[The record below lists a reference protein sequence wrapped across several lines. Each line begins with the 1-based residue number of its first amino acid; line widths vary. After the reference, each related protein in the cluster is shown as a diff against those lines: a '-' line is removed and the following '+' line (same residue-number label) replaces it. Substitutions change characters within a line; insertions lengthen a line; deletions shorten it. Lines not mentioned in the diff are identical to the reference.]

1 MYGDRFRGMS
11 TATESSQ
18 QPCLPETGAAENLSK
33 LHGNVTGD
41 PQSIPAYTSDT
52 EPMHEK
58 VSTMMK
64 ERYGRGNEED
74 GANPY
79 CGSPSPKGDSMVDE
93 EEHAAVRKHL
103 SNGLGDAT
111 AFQDLSR
118 HRLSLLR
125 GDPNSNEASKLL
137 RGILQGKEKRLQDSM
152 SHFAHNGGLIGD
164 PHSGDSGLITK
175 LLQQEREGRNAM
187 RKNSFDTEDG
197 SLSPDILSDNNSE
210 HENNDQKD
218 DNSLMDDDE
227 KDKSR
232 DDCGSTG
239 SNNDSLEAK
248 RARVENIISGMRTSP
263 SHADGGSNGT
273 AERKPKRKQYT
284 PQQHSNPE
292 DAPSPKVRKVEKD
305 VFEHQLKNMQ
315 QQLSEMQQRYFNMF
329 ETEMAGMG
337 NPEFSNYVMNLAE
350 NNRRLHDFRNM
361 PKECND
367 RRMHSPEGK
376 QMTPTKLR
384 FNENNDL
391 DPSHFLKEAGKLAK
405 QQIREGL
412 SADTPEDLEHLAK
425 MLKAEISKSVGT
437 LVDDIVAKYVQT
449 QKQQQQKKEQEQ
461 KQQQQHKEQ
470 MQQRKQQQ
478 QQRPSTPMSDR
489 SIINVPEIPKQEKFN
504 VPQMPHFARP
514 FEDREP
520 GLNIPKPTKTKVTD
534 KLIHP
539 LIENHMR
546 AFAELPRSLHH
557 PLFPPPPYFPHAHLP
572 PAMQPLFP
580 KEPEQTEALP
590 LVVNTPKKKRTKVT
604 DTRLSPR
611 AARALLNEGSNGP
624 LDFEKGQQSPHHLP
638 MGFGPHLVHHE
649 GFPHHP
655 LVPVSLP
662 TSVAIPNPSLQ
673 HSDVLAM
680 YSHSDNNMFGNGSRP
695 ASHSPIAG
703 DNGSPNMPH
712 TPSEHGMPMSALKEE
727 MYGQDFNNSFNCEG
741 TNIDGAQYISFF
753 EQFYSHD
760 HFIKCTNIKTLLLF
774 KCHYSSLQ

>member
-1 MYGDRFRGMS
+1 MWMYAERYRGMS
-11 TATESSQ
+11 AATESSQ
-18 QPCLPETGAAENLSK
+18 QPRLSETGAVEDLSK
-33 LHGNVTGD
+33 LHGSATGD
-41 PQSIPAYTSDT
+41 APSVPAYTSDT
-52 EPMHEK
+52 EPMHDK
-58 VSTMMK
+58 VSSLMK
-64 ERYGRGNEED
+64 DRYSRSQEED
-74 GANPY
+74 GTLLHRS
-79 CGSPSPKGDSMVDE
+79 SPSPKGDSIAEDD
-93 EEHAAVRKHL
+93 EHAAVRKHP
-103 SNGLGDAT
+103 SNGIGDAT
-111 AFQDLSR
+111 AFQELSR
-118 HRLSLLR
+118 HRLGLLR

-164 PHSGDSGLITK
+164 PYSGDSGLITK

-197 SLSPDILSDNNSE
+197 SLSPDVLSDNNSE
-210 HENNDQKD
+210 HDNNDQKD
-218 DNSLMDDDE
+218 DNNSLMDDDE

-248 RARVENIISGMRTSP
+248 RARVENIISGMRISP
-263 SHADGGSNGT
+263 SHAEGNSNGGT
-273 AERKPKRKQYT
+273 ERKPKRKQYT
-284 PQQHSNPE
+284 PQQHSNTE
-292 DAPSPKVRKVEKD
+292 GAPIPKVRKIEKD

-329 ETEMAGMG
+329 EMDMVGIG
-337 NPEFSNYVMNLAE
+337 HPEFSNYVMNLAE
-350 NNRRLHDFRNM
+350 NNRRFNEIRNM

-376 QMTPTKLR
+376 QMIPTKLSY
-384 FNENNDL
+384 NESHDM

-412 SADTPEDLEHLAK
+412 HAETPEDLEHLAK

-437 LVDDIVAKYVQT
+437 LVDDIVAKFVQT
-449 QKQQQQKKEQEQ
+449 QKQQQQQKKEQEQ
-461 KQQQQHKEQ
+461 KEQQQ
-470 MQQRKQQQ
+470 QQQ
-478 QQRPSTPMSDR
+478 QQREQLQRQHHQQRPRTPVNER
-489 SIINVPEIPKQEKFN
+489 SIINVPEVPKQEKFHS
-504 VPQMPHFARP
+504 PQMPHFARP

-624 LDFEKGQQSPHHLP
+624 LDFEKGQHSPHHLP
-638 MGFGPHLVHHE
+638 MGFAHHIVPHE

-680 YSHSDNNMFGNGSRP
+680 YSHSDNNPFGDGSRP
-695 ASHSPIAG
+695 ASHSPVAA

-712 TPSEHGMPMSALKEE
+712 TPGEQGMPMSSLKDD
-727 MYGQDFNNSFNCEG
+727 MFGGHDFNGSFNSEG
-741 TNIDGAQYISFF
+741 TTIDGVQYISF
-753 EQFYSHD
+753 
-760 HFIKCTNIKTLLLF
+760 L
-774 KCHYSSLQ
+774 